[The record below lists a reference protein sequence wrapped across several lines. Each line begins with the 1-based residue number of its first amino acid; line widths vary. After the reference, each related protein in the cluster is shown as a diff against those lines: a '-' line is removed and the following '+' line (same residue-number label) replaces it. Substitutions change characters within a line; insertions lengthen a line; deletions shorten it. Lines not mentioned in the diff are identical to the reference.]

1 MELPTQILVASSEL
15 ENRRAL
21 ADILEKEGY
30 DTICVSKASECKEV
44 LQARKVGLVFCDRR
58 LSDGSYR
65 DVVAAARAS
74 QGKTRVVV
82 TSRLA
87 DWNEYLEALHLGAFD
102 LIASPC
108 RPTDVLWAI
117 LQARR
122 EELEPSSLAA
132 AAAKSRA
139 IATRH
144 AVA

>member
-1 MELPTQILVASSEL
+1 METPTQILVASSDL
-15 ENRRAL
+15 ESRRAL

-30 DTICVSKASECKEV
+30 DTICVSRASECREV
-44 LQARKVGLVFCDRR
+44 LEAQRVGLVFCDRR

-65 DVVAAARAS
+65 DVVAAARAI

-87 DWNEYLEALHLGAFD
+87 DWNEYLEALRLGAFD

-122 EELEPSSLAA
+122 EELEPSSF
-132 AAAKSRA
+132 AAAKSRVS
-139 IATRH
+139 ATRH
-144 AVA
+144 AAV

>member
-1 MELPTQILVASSEL
+1 METRTQILVASSDL
-15 ENRRAL
+15 ESRRAL
-21 ADILEKEGY
+21 TDILEKEGY
-30 DTICVSKASECKEV
+30 DTICVSRASECREA
-44 LQARKVGLVFCDRR
+44 LEAQRVGLVFCDRR

-65 DVVAAARAS
+65 DVVAAARAG

-87 DWNEYLEALHLGAFD
+87 DWNEYLEALRLGAFD

-122 EELEPSSLAA
+122 EELEPSSFA
-132 AAAKSRA
+132 AAAKFRVS
-139 IATRH
+139 ATRH
-144 AVA
+144 AAV